1 MFSFAIISIL
11 VNFETLMINK
21 ENSNQV
27 RILVILKVIRFAELA
42 VGLTRVTYLLLLRPI
57 SNLQI
62 QPVKEKASFLRSWLS
77 ICKKIKMLYLLA
89 AECRRFHNVC

>member
-11 VNFETLMINK
+11 VNSETSMINK

-62 QPVKEKASFLRSWLS
+62 QPVKEKASFCEAGFQYAKKLRCF
-77 ICKKIKMLYLLA
+77 IGG
-89 AECRRFHNVC
+89 